1 VYVIPLHPR
10 LRTPIFRYSFD
21 RSAKSSRIC
30 VAALSVT
37 SNAALLF
44 GAEAAALLVVDDA
57 FDDDDVDDAFD
68 DDDVLDN
75 IDAVAA
81 SAAAEYHRVD
91 VVVVDV
97 GIGTAS
103 PPPENTPEKTRDKTR
118 ALDDTHDDDRVTVVI
133 IIVTT
138 ARERTSERA
147 NERLALTTT
156 TTLSTTTSTRL
167 CKKSSTRVDGS
178 IDRPFLCVRLG
189 FRV

>member
-44 GAEAAALLVVDDA
+44 GAEAAALLVDDDAFDDDAFDDDA
-57 FDDDDVDDAFD
+57 FDDDD
-68 DDDVLDN
+68 DVFDN

-91 VVVVDV
+91 VVVDV

-103 PPPENTPEKTRDKTR
+103 PPHENTPEKTRDKTR

-147 NERLALTTT
+147 KCDSL
-156 TTLSTTTSTRL
+156 
-167 CKKSSTRVDGS
+167 
-178 IDRPFLCVRLG
+178 
-189 FRV
+189 

>member
-44 GAEAAALLVVDDA
+44 GAEAAALLVDDDAFDDDA
-57 FDDDDVDDAFD
+57 FDDDD
-68 DDDVLDN
+68 DVFDN

-103 PPPENTPEKTRDKTR
+103 PPHENTPEKTRDKTR

-156 TTLSTTTSTRL
+156 TTPLD
-167 CKKSSTRVDGS
+167 VDV
-178 IDRPFLCVRLG
+178 DPAL
-189 FRV
+189 

>member
-1 VYVIPLHPR
+1 MYVIPLHPR

-21 RSAKSSRIC
+21 RSAKSSRIR

-44 GAEAAALLVVDDA
+44 GAEAATLLVVDDA
-57 FDDDDVDDAFD
+57 FDDDDDYDAFD
-68 DDDVLDN
+68 DDDDVFDN

-103 PPPENTPEKTRDKTR
+103 PPHENTPEKTRDKTR
-118 ALDDTHDDDRVTVVI
+118 ALDDTHDDDRVVVII

-147 NERLALTTT
+147 KCDSL
-156 TTLSTTTSTRL
+156 
-167 CKKSSTRVDGS
+167 
-178 IDRPFLCVRLG
+178 
-189 FRV
+189 